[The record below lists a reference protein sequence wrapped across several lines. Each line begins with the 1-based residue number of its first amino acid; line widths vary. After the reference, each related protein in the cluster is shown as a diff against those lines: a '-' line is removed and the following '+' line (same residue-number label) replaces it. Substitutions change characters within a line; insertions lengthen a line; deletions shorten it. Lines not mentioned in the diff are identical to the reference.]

1 MKQGNHPALKSFL
14 EFLKRIATKNLWI
27 KILSLVLAFATY
39 TALYDSSVKKSDV
52 DTINKRS
59 DNRPEEPMYKYF
71 HNAPTPL
78 SLIQNKPASV
88 TNSITKVSSPS
99 TNPPNKEI
107 KKK

>member
-1 MKQGNHPALKSFL
+1 VKQGNHPALKSFL

-39 TALYDSSVKKSDV
+39 TALYDSSVKKSDI

-59 DNRPEEPMYKYF
+59 NNRPEEPMYKYF

-88 TNSITKVSSPS
+88 TNSVPKVSSPS